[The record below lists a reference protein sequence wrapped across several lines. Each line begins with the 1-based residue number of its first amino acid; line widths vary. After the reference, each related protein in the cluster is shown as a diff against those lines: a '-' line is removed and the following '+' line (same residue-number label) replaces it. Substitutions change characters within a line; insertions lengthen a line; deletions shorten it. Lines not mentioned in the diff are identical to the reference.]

1 MLPSRQKWSRGDRG
15 GRGGRGVRGGRGRG
29 QQICRFFQRGD
40 CRHGANCFNLHDQSG
55 SSNNPE
61 ERPEATLEQQQAKA
75 DYNLWKRLIKSA
87 PQPNDIQTIDR
98 LWNGAL
104 TILDGDDRDWKQ
116 MLPRDLD
123 DDQYF
128 GRDHIQTLLSMKAH
142 THGHSTF
149 VTLARPFLLVITHQA
164 LLNCLSVDTAVGGLY
179 NFISGS
185 HGSRAIPFFQRL
197 SSSLKENLASEV
209 PDPITI
215 FETTVIAMLRALLE
229 VLRREQRAA
238 FHDDLSALIDTVEN
252 VIRGADIDEHSVEFQ
267 VLRNSIAEL
276 RGVAGRATGL
286 LQQDEELHVNGVSTT
301 VVTSTYPR
309 DIIVPQDRHDNDKAD
324 ITDIQILPTEGEL
337 RSNHAEFLPST
348 DRDQPHFLTDQAERH
363 LDTHFRLLRHDVLG
377 EMSEAVGRMMVA
389 LENDPT
395 FADNPKLNLG
405 NVRAYVN
412 PQASVAYVSFE
423 RRRGLEVQISFLQ
436 PSSIRKKSATEKR
449 RWWEETKRL
458 EEGILLVFL
467 FVGDDTDNPKASL
480 LFLTV
485 SQKCTDTSKD
495 FGLSSRT
502 QLATITAKLA
512 TQNQSDLEKLIRLSS
527 SKTQGILIEFPGVLL
542 ATFVPILESIQN
554 MQRLSRLP
562 FRQWILPDRVV
573 AYDEGVKATN
583 VPPPLYTRSPGFKY
597 LLQPILNAAG
607 DEFSIDPK
615 ASVDDIN
622 TIGELE
628 RRTNLDRGQCQA
640 LVAALTREFAF
651 IQGPPGTGKSYLGV
665 QLMRVLLACKLKA
678 KLGPVVVV

>member
-1 MLPSRQKWSRGDRG
+1 
-15 GRGGRGVRGGRGRG
+15 
-29 QQICRFFQRGD
+29 
-40 CRHGANCFNLHDQSG
+40 
-55 SSNNPE
+55 
-61 ERPEATLEQQQAKA
+61 
-75 DYNLWKRLIKSA
+75 
-87 PQPNDIQTIDR
+87 
-98 LWNGAL
+98 
-104 TILDGDDRDWKQ
+104 

-142 THGHSTF
+142 THGHSKF
-149 VTLARPFLLVITHQA
+149 VTLSRPFLSVITHQA

-185 HGSRAIPFFQRL
+185 NGSRAIAFFQRL
-197 SSSLKENLASEV
+197 SSSLAENLASEV
-209 PDPITI
+209 PGAITI
-215 FETTVIAMLRALLE
+215 FQTTIIAMLRALLE

-238 FHDDLSALIDTVEN
+238 FHGDLSALIDTVEN
-252 VIRGADIDEHSVEFQ
+252 VIGGAGIDAHSVDFQ
-267 VLRNSIAEL
+267 VLRNSIGEL

-286 LQQDEELHVNGVSTT
+286 LQKDEESHVDGISTT

-309 DIIVPQDRHDNDKAD
+309 DIVVPQDRHDNDKAD
-324 ITDIQILPTEGEL
+324 ITEIQILPTEGEL

-377 EMSEAVGRMMVA
+377 EMSEAIGGLMTA

-395 FADNPKLNLG
+395 FVDNPKLNLG
-405 NVRAYVN
+405 NIRAYGN
-412 PQASVAYVSFE
+412 LQASIAYVSFE

-436 PSSIRKKSATEKR
+436 PFSIRKKSATEKR

-458 EEGILLVFL
+458 EEGILLVYLFL
-467 FVGDDTDNPKASL
+467 GDDTDNPKASL

-485 SQKCTDTSKD
+485 SQKCTDASKD

-502 QLATITAKLA
+502 HLATITAKLA
-512 TQNQSDLEKLIRLSS
+512 TQNQSELEKLIRLSS

-542 ATFVPILESIQN
+542 ATFVPILESIQS

-573 AYDEGVKATN
+573 AHGEGVEAID
-583 VPPPLYTRSPGFKY
+583 VPPPLYTRSPRFKFS
-597 LLQPILNAAG
+597 LRPILKSTG
-607 DEFSIDPK
+607 DEFSIDPR
-615 ASVDDIN
+615 ASANDIN

-665 QLMRVLLACKLKA
+665 QLMRVLLACKPKA
-678 KLGPVVVV
+678 DLGPVVVV

>member
-1 MLPSRQKWSRGDRG
+1 
-15 GRGGRGVRGGRGRG
+15 
-29 QQICRFFQRGD
+29 
-40 CRHGANCFNLHDQSG
+40 
-55 SSNNPE
+55 
-61 ERPEATLEQQQAKA
+61 
-75 DYNLWKRLIKSA
+75 
-87 PQPNDIQTIDR
+87 
-98 LWNGAL
+98 
-104 TILDGDDRDWKQ
+104 

-142 THGHSTF
+142 THGHNTF

-185 HGSRAIPFFQRL
+185 HGSRAIPFFLRL
-197 SSSLKENLASEV
+197 SSSLEENLASDV
-209 PDPITI
+209 PGAITI
-215 FETTVIAMLRALLE
+215 FEATLIVMLRALLE

-238 FHDDLSALIDTVEN
+238 FHDDLSALIDRVEN
-252 VIRGADIDEHSVEFQ
+252 VIGGAGMDARSVEYQ
-267 VLRNSIAEL
+267 VLRNNIAEL
-276 RGVAGRATGL
+276 RGVAGRATGS
-286 LQQDEELHVNGVSTT
+286 LQHDEELHVDGVSTT

-309 DIIVPQDRHDNDKAD
+309 DIVVPQDRHDNDKAD
-324 ITDIQILPTEGEL
+324 ITEIQILPTEDEL

-348 DRDQPHFLTDQAERH
+348 DRDQPHFLSDQAGRH

-377 EMSEAVGRMMVA
+377 EMSGAIGGMMAA

-395 FADNPKLNLG
+395 FADSPKLNLG
-405 NVRAYVN
+405 NIRAYVN
-412 PQASVAYVSFE
+412 LQASIAYVSFE

-436 PSSIRKKSATEKR
+436 PFSIRKKSATEKR

-458 EEGILLVFL
+458 EEGILLVYLFL
-467 FVGDDTDNPKASL
+467 EDDTDSPKASL

-485 SQKCTDTSKD
+485 SQKCTDASKN
-495 FGLSSRT
+495 FGLSSKT

-512 TQNQSDLEKLIRLSS
+512 TRKQSDLEKLIRLSS
-527 SKTQGILIEFPGVLL
+527 SKTHGILIEFPGVLL

-562 FRQWILPDRVV
+562 FRQWILPDRVG
-573 AYDEGVKATN
+573 AYNEGVEATD
-583 VPPPLYTRSPGFKY
+583 VPPPLYTRSPGFKFS
-597 LLQPILNAAG
+597 LQPILNSAG
-607 DEFSIDPK
+607 DEFSIDPRVS
-615 ASVDDIN
+615 ANNIN

-640 LVAALTREFAF
+640 LVAALTREYAF

-665 QLMRVLLACKLKA
+665 RLMRVLLACKLKA

>member
-1 MLPSRQKWSRGDRG
+1 
-15 GRGGRGVRGGRGRG
+15 
-29 QQICRFFQRGD
+29 
-40 CRHGANCFNLHDQSG
+40 
-55 SSNNPE
+55 
-61 ERPEATLEQQQAKA
+61 
-75 DYNLWKRLIKSA
+75 
-87 PQPNDIQTIDR
+87 
-98 LWNGAL
+98 
-104 TILDGDDRDWKQ
+104 

-149 VTLARPFLLVITHQA
+149 VTLARPFLFVITHQA

-185 HGSRAIPFFQRL
+185 HGSRVIPFFQRL
-197 SSSLKENLASEV
+197 SSSLEKNLASEV
-209 PDPITI
+209 LGPKAIL
-215 FETTVIAMLRALLE
+215 ETTLIAMLRALLE

-238 FHDDLSALIDTVEN
+238 FHDDLLALIDTVEN
-252 VIRGADIDEHSVEFQ
+252 VIGGADIDVHSVAFQ

-276 RGVAGRATGL
+276 RGVAGRAIGL
-286 LQQDEELHVNGVSTT
+286 LQQDEELHVDGVSTT

-309 DIIVPQDRHDNDKAD
+309 DIVVPQDRHDNDKAD
-324 ITDIQILPTEGEL
+324 ITEIQILPTEAEL

-363 LDTHFRLLRHDVLG
+363 LDTQFRLLRHDVLG
-377 EMSEAVGRMMVA
+377 EMSEAIGGMMAA

-405 NVRAYVN
+405 NIRAYVN
-412 PQASVAYVSFE
+412 LQASVSYVSFE
-423 RRRGLEVQISFLQ
+423 RRRGLEAQISFLQ
-436 PSSIRKKSATEKR
+436 PFSIRKKSVTEKR

-458 EEGILLVFL
+458 EEGILLAYL
-467 FVGDDTDNPKASL
+467 FVGDDADNPKASL

-485 SQKCTDTSKD
+485 SQKCTDASKT
-495 FGLSSRT
+495 FGLSSKT

-527 SKTQGILIEFPGVLL
+527 SKTRGILIEFPGVLL
-542 ATFVPILESIQN
+542 ATFIPILESIQN

-573 AYDEGVKATN
+573 AYDEGVKAID
-583 VPPPLYTRSPGFKY
+583 VPPPLYTRSPGFKF
-597 LLQPILNAAG
+597 LLQPILNSAG

-615 ASVDDIN
+615 ASANDIN
-622 TIGELE
+622 NIDELE
-628 RRTNLDRGQCQA
+628 RRTTLDWGQCQA

>member
-1 MLPSRQKWSRGDRG
+1 MLPRRQKESRG
-15 GRGGRGVRGGRGRG
+15 GRGGRGGGYGRGRG
-29 QQICRFFQRGD
+29 QRICRFFQQGN
-40 CRHGANCFNLHDQSG
+40 CRHGANCPNLHDQSAG
-55 SSNNPE
+55 SNNPE
-61 ERPEATLEQQQAKA
+61 ERPEPTFEQRQAKA
-75 DYNLWKRLIKSA
+75 DYNSWKRLIKSE
-87 PQPNDIQTIDR
+87 PQENDLQTIER
-98 LWNGAL
+98 LWDGAL
-104 TILDGDDRDWKQ
+104 TILNGDDRDWKQ

-128 GRDHIQTLLSMKAH
+128 GRDHIQTLLSMRAH
-142 THGHSTF
+142 THGHKKF
-149 VTLARPFLLVITHQA
+149 VTLARPFLLVMTHQA

-197 SSSLKENLASEV
+197 SSSLEGNLASEV
-209 PDPITI
+209 PGAIAI
-215 FETTVIAMLRALLE
+215 FETTLIAMLRALLE

-238 FHDDLSALIDTVEN
+238 FHDDLSALIDKVEN
-252 VIRGADIDEHSVEFQ
+252 VIRDAGIDPHSVEFQ

-286 LQQDEELHVNGVSTT
+286 LKPDEELHVDGVSTT

-309 DIIVPQDRHDNDKAD
+309 DIVIPQDRHDNDKAD
-324 ITDIQILPTEGEL
+324 ITEIQILPTEGEL

-377 EMSEAVGRMMVA
+377 EMSEAIGGMMAA

-395 FADNPKLNLG
+395 FADDPKLNLG
-405 NVRAYVN
+405 NIRAYVN
-412 PQASVAYVSFE
+412 LQASIAYVSFE

-436 PSSIRKKSATEKR
+436 PFSIRKKSATEKR

-458 EEGILLVFL
+458 EEGILLVYLFL
-467 FVGDDTDNPKASL
+467 GDDTDNPKTSL

-485 SQKCTDTSKD
+485 SQKCTDASKN
-495 FGLSSRT
+495 FGLSSKT

-512 TQNQSDLEKLIRLSS
+512 TQNQSELEKLIRLSS

-573 AYDEGVKATN
+573 AWDEEVKAID
-583 VPPPLYTRSPGFKY
+583 VPPPLYTRSPGFKF
-597 LLQPILNAAG
+597 LLQPILNSAG

-615 ASVDDIN
+615 ASVNDIN

-628 RRTNLDRGQCQA
+628 RRTHLDRGQCQA

-678 KLGPVVVV
+678 NLGPVLVV